1 MPPNSMVSHPPVA
14 LRVCDG
20 ILTSMNNINPPKPP
34 AGANPPV
41 SPNPPLTVQQVIP
54 PLPNYTLSS
63 VCPACTA
70 PTIRRACKVRC
81 ERCGFVWDCSEL

>member
-1 MPPNSMVSHPPVA
+1 MPRPARKIPPPPRPAPAEDAIPPVP
-14 LRVCDG
+14 VEH
-20 ILTSMNNINPPKPP
+20 IL
-34 AGANPPV
+34 
-41 SPNPPLTVQQVIP
+41 

-63 VCPACTA
+63 VCPACNA

>member
-1 MPPNSMVSHPPVA
+1 MPDTRHPVSSSQPTPA
-14 LRVCDG
+14 EA
-20 ILTSMNNINPPKPP
+20 PPP
-34 AGANPPV
+34 A
-41 SPNPPLTVQQVIP
+41 PL
-54 PLPNYTLSS
+54 LNYTLST

>member
-1 MPPNSMVSHPPVA
+1 MTDKPAVPA
-14 LRVCDG
+14 
-20 ILTSMNNINPPKPP
+20 TPP
-34 AGANPPV
+34 APAERVPDAAIEAPG
-41 SPNPPLTVQQVIP
+41 

-63 VCPACTA
+63 VCPACGA